1 MQNDDVTLS
10 RSNNIKIVAATEVE
24 AVKTFDHPLLDN
36 IMLLFN
42 RETIDLISKEIK
54 IPLKDLQF
62 KIGVTFKKLYS
73 LNPDGSLL
81 PKEIQGVVND
91 LNSILKEHSD
101 EDLD

>member
-10 RSNNIKIVAATEVE
+10 RSNDIKIVAATEVE

-42 RETIDLISKEIK
+42 KETVDLISEEIN

-62 KIGVTFKKLYS
+62 KVGVTFKKLSS

-81 PKEIQGVVND
+81 PKEIQSLVND
-91 LNSILKEHSD
+91 LNSIVREHSD
-101 EDLD
+101 VDLN